1 MERLDKILVSQGV
14 GSRREVQKL
23 IKKKS
28 VTVDGELILRPE
40 FKLNPEETEITVNGQ
55 ALSFKKHIYI
65 MLNKPAGVV
74 SATKDNSQKTVLDI
88 LPDNLKRK
96 GLSPVGRLDKDTEGL
111 MILSDDGDFAH
122 KILSPKKHIYKRY
135 FAKLDGELKSE
146 MIENFKNGIE
156 LSGGEIC
163 LPAKL
168 EIADKNSAFV
178 EICEGKF
185 HQVKKMF
192 LTQGLSVTYLE
203 RVKIGGLELDSNL
216 HRGEARELTNYE
228 KTAIF
233 IGK

>member
-28 VTVDGELILRPE
+28 VTVDGDLILRPE
-40 FKLNPEETEITVNGQ
+40 FKLDPEESEIAVNGQ

-88 LPDNLKRK
+88 LPENLKRK
-96 GLSPVGRLDKDTEGL
+96 GLAPVGRLDKDTEGL

-135 FAKLDGELKSE
+135 FARLDGGLNTE

-156 LSGGEIC
+156 LSDGEIC

-168 EIADKNSAFV
+168 EIADKNSAYV

-192 LTQGLSVTYLE
+192 LTQGLSVIYLE
-203 RVKIGGLELDSNL
+203 RVKIGGLELDGNL

>member
-40 FKLNPEETEITVNGQ
+40 FKLNPEEAEIAVNGQ

>member
-40 FKLNPEETEITVNGQ
+40 FKLNPEEAEITVNGQ

-163 LPAKL
+163 LPA
-168 EIADKNSAFV
+168 NSKSRIKTAPLS
-178 EICEGKF
+178 KF
-185 HQVKKMF
+185 
-192 LTQGLSVTYLE
+192 
-203 RVKIGGLELDSNL
+203 
-216 HRGEARELTNYE
+216 ARENSTRLR
-228 KTAIF
+228 KCF
-233 IGK
+233 

>member
-40 FKLNPEETEITVNGQ
+40 FKLNPEEAEITVNGQ

-168 EIADKNSAFV
+168 EFADKNSAFV